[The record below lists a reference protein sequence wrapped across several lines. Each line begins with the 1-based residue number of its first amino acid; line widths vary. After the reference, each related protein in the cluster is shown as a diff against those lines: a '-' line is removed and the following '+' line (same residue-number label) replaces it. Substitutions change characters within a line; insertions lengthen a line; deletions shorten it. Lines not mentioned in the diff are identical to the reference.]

1 VVYYICKNSLFSGI
15 YAYRLL
21 ICSLDWYIIYA
32 IIHVYCELEQMKVP
46 LGRTQLIKVLAASGD
61 VVHISD
67 VTKALTISR
76 TDAAKRLARWREQG
90 WLSRVGVGAYVPA
103 SIDTLGSERVLD
115 DAWVLVPAL
124 FSPAYIAG
132 RTAAEHW
139 NLTEQIFKD
148 IVVFTGQAIRQKHQ
162 TRQGFEF
169 TLKHLNADKIF
180 GTKPIWRHHT
190 KVPIS
195 DVHRTI
201 IDMLDDPAIGGGIQH
216 VADCLTAYFEQ
227 ADRNDQKLIEYGE
240 QLGNGAVFKRLGF
253 LAERRPD
260 GAKLA
265 GLCRDRLTAGNS
277 KLDPALDSKR
287 LVSRW
292 RLLIP
297 QTWSRGDSD

>member
-1 VVYYICKNSLFSGI
+1 
-15 YAYRLL
+15 
-21 ICSLDWYIIYA
+21 
-32 IIHVYCELEQMKVP
+32 MKVP
-46 LGRTQLIKVLAASGD
+46 QGRAQLIKVLAASGD

-67 VTKALTISR
+67 VATALAISR

-90 WLSRVGVGAYVPA
+90 WLCRVGTGAYVPA

-139 NLTEQIFKD
+139 DLTEQIFKD
-148 IVVFTGQAIRQKHQ
+148 IVVITAQAIRQKHQ

-169 TLKHLNADKIF
+169 TLKHLSPEKIF
-180 GTKPIWRHHT
+180 GTKTVWRHHT

-195 DVHRTI
+195 DVHRTV
-201 IDMLDDPAIGGGIQH
+201 IDMLDDPALGGGIQH
-216 VADCLTAYFEQ
+216 VLDCLKSYVARP
-227 ADRNDQKLIEYGE
+227 DRSDQKLIQYGE
-240 QLGNGAVFKRLGF
+240 QLDNGAVFKRLGF
-253 LAERRPD
+253 LAEMLPD
-260 GAKLA
+260 GAWLA
-265 GLCRDRLTAGNS
+265 ESCRDRLTAGNS

-287 LVSRW
+287 LISRW

-297 QTWSRGDSD
+297 QSWGRGDRD